1 VLQRFPIRL
10 KLAIALAVPLV
21 ALLVVA
27 VFEAVQTGRER
38 NDIRRQ
44 ADLAEAALGPGSL
57 LSKLEDERNAAAI
70 ELLGVENLLD
80 LPVEDQPTARAAT
93 DAARAEFEQDL
104 ARLDAETRE
113 TYAPAIEGLGQ
124 LEELRAQ
131 VDGFSGPRDIQSVND
146 EETRANFDGYSSI
159 MTRLFDANRQVALEI
174 DDPDLRRGAQLIDL
188 SARQSDLHAKLAQLL
203 VLAAA
208 SRDGVNT
215 STEIASISAL
225 RSELTDNERSIRT
238 KAAGAYQPLV
248 DTLLGTDHIQR
259 FPQLVDE
266 ALSSPQGQVN
276 AAEVLATADG
286 PSAEE
291 FGYTVFRDAVAKE
304 LRAETDD
311 KTGAADTRVWLF
323 RSLALAAILVAGV
336 ATWAVSRSIT
346 RPLRALTRQATDM
359 ANNRL
364 PDAVLDIL
372 DTPLGDDVTVPN
384 VDPIAVQT
392 RDEVSDVAEAL
403 NTVQDSALDLAVEQ
417 AVLRRNIADSFV
429 NLGRRNQNLL
439 GRQLDFITELEHNE
453 TDPDTLANLFR
464 LDHLATRMRRNA
476 ESLLVLA
483 GIDPPRKWT
492 APVRVTDAIRAA
504 LGEVEDYQRVTV
516 RAVEPTTVLGTA
528 AADLAH
534 LLAELI
540 ENALIF
546 SPPDQTVEIRGRVQ
560 PAGYTLAVIDSGLG
574 MPPEE
579 LARANRRLAGAESF
593 TIAPSKY
600 LGHYVAGNLA
610 ARHGINVTLHNSPGH
625 GITATVN
632 LPPNL
637 LTTEPTGLPEGGAGP
652 ALQSPPAAL
661 PPAEPAGVGGG
672 MSAFD
677 AYALGQPGPAAP
689 VLELPPPGGPNGP
702 GGPGGMAPMAPAA
715 HAAPAPVEPP
725 AIPDEPLFPQVPAIT
740 GQHDLRHDALPP
752 RLPPS
757 GQVGQVTNP
766 MPALDLSRPPAQA
779 PGQVPA
785 RPQQPEEL
793 PQLSAPH
800 LRVSST
806 PTSPG
811 GLPAIGPNGPNGPGA
826 PAAPIGPMN
835 RGVPTGPGAPL
846 VPNMPP
852 AAPAAPAAPPANG
865 PSPTVAAAAQLL
877 NQPNGPNGPGAPPL
891 PQRGGPRPSSPGP
904 DRTPGGLVKRSPR
917 PNAEP
922 EQPPALRP
930 SEDLLQTLAT
940 YTTQLH
946 RQVNPARPPTP
957 PGGSAFP
964 AFNPTPHTGTPAVRP
979 GFPPATGPVPA
990 QPQPHATP
998 TMHSGTTGT
1007 APEHTASGLARRVR
1021 GAQLPQTQPIGLRR
1035 TSPPAAATPTGQGA
1049 PGAGAAPATFG
1060 GRAPAPSGQAGA
1072 PLAQPVDNRHHAASR
1087 DDGAAAGGV
1096 GSSDAQTRSA
1106 KDVYSFLSSFS
1117 AGVQRGLDEARGDS
1131 TTSEEDK

>member
-38 NDIRRQ
+38 DDIRRQ
-44 ADLAEAALGPGSL
+44 ANLAEAALGPGSL

-70 ELLGVENLLD
+70 NLLGAEDLID
-80 LPVEDQPTARAAT
+80 LPVEDQATGRAAT
-93 DAARAEFEQDL
+93 DDAVGEFESSLNGQNSAARGS
-104 ARLDAETRE
+104 
-113 TYAPAIEGLGQ
+113 YAPGLEALDQ
-124 LEELRAQ
+124 LGELRAQ
-131 VDGFSGPRDIQSVND
+131 VDDFPGTRDLQNIEYTID
-146 EETRANFDGYSSI
+146 NFNGYSAI
-159 MTRLFDANRQVALEI
+159 MTDLFDANRQVALEI

-188 SARQSDLHAKLAQLL
+188 SARQTDLHAKLAELML
-203 VLAAA
+203 LAAV
-208 SRDGVNT
+208 SRDGINT
-215 STEIASISAL
+215 SQEIASISAL
-225 RSELTDNERSIRT
+225 RSELGDNLRAIKT
-238 KAAGAYQPLV
+238 KAAGDYQPLV
-248 DTLLGTDHIQR
+248 DTLLATDHIQE
-259 FPQLVDE
+259 FPQLIDD
-266 ALSSPQGQVN
+266 ALASADGQVDAN
-276 AAEVLATADG
+276 EVLSTAAG
-286 PSAEE
+286 PSADE
-291 FGYTVFRDAVAKE
+291 FGYTIFRKAVADE
-304 LRAETDD
+304 LHQEKDAKTNAAEQ
-311 KTGAADTRVWLF
+311 RVWLF
-323 RSLALAAILVAGV
+323 RALALAAILVAAV

-372 DTPLGDDVTVPN
+372 DTPLGDDVTVPH

-492 APVRVTDAIRAA
+492 APVRITDAIRAA

-516 RAVEPTTVLGTA
+516 RAVEPITVLGSA

-546 SPPDQTVEIRGRVQ
+546 SPPDQTVEIRGRAQ

-610 ARHGINVTLHNSPGH
+610 ARHTINVTLHNSPGH
-625 GITATVN
+625 GITATIN
-632 LPPNL
+632 LPPTL
-637 LTTEPTGLPEGGAGP
+637 LTAEQGGLPEGGTP
-652 ALQSPPAAL
+652 ALQAPPQPAL
-661 PPAEPAGVGGG
+661 PSRQPAGVSPA

-677 AYALGQPGPAAP
+677 AYALEQPPVAAGASL
-689 VLELPPPGGPNGP
+689 LELPPPAPAP
-702 GGPGGMAPMAPAA
+702 PQPMAP
-715 HAAPAPVEPP
+715 PAV
-725 AIPDEPLFPQVPAIT
+725 PDEPLFPQVPAVT
-740 GQHDLRHDALPP
+740 GQHEMRLDPLPP
-752 RLPPS
+752 RVNPA
-757 GQVGQVTNP
+757 GQVTNP
-766 MPALDLSRPPAQA
+766 MPTLDLSAPPTQQA
-779 PGQVPA
+779 PAGRGPNQPQPSTTGQH
-785 RPQQPEEL
+785 EL

-800 LRVSST
+800 LRVT

-811 GLPAIGPNGPNGPGA
+811 GTPAVGPLGAPPNGPTGPTPPPLPRRGGPRSSNGPVADAHLLSPPNGPNGPT
-826 PAAPIGPMN
+826 P
-835 RGVPTGPGAPL
+835 
-846 VPNMPP
+846 
-852 AAPAAPAAPPANG
+852 
-865 PSPTVAAAAQLL
+865 
-877 NQPNGPNGPGAPPL
+877 PPL
-891 PQRGGPRPSSPGP
+891 PQRGGPRSTNLGP

-917 PNAEP
+917 PATGQTE
-922 EQPPALRP
+922 ALRP

-946 RQVNPARPPTP
+946 RQVNPNRPPTP
-957 PGGSAFP
+957 PGGAPSAFP

-979 GFPPATGPVPA
+979 GYPPPQGARPA
-990 QPQPHATP
+990 QPLRPEPHATP
-998 TMHSGTTGT
+998 TMHSGHGATT
-1007 APEHTASGLARRVR
+1007 PDHTASGLARRVR
-1021 GAQLPQTQPIGLRR
+1021 GAQLPQTAPIGLRR
-1035 TSPPAAATPTGQGA
+1035 NAEPTGAAAAPPAP
-1049 PGAGAAPATFG
+1049 APAPAPAADR
-1060 GRAPAPSGQAGA
+1060 GRAPAPSAQPAQ
-1072 PLAQPVDNRHHAASR
+1072 PLAEPADNRHHAASR
-1087 DDGAAAGGV
+1087 DDGTAAGGV
-1096 GSSDAQTRSA
+1096 SSSDAQTRSA

>member
-1 VLQRFPIRL
+1 MLQRFPIRL

-38 NDIRRQ
+38 DDIGRQ
-44 ADLAEAALGPGSL
+44 ANLAEAALGPGSL

-70 ELLGVENLLD
+70 NLIGAEDLID
-80 LPVEDQPTARAAT
+80 LPVEDQASGREAT
-93 DAARAEFEQDL
+93 DAAVVEFEQDL
-104 ARLDAETRE
+104 NSQSSDARRSYANGLD
-113 TYAPAIEGLGQ
+113 GLDQ
-124 LEELRAQ
+124 LDELRAQ
-131 VDGFSGPRDIQSVND
+131 VDDFAGTRDLQNIGYTIDV
-146 EETRANFDGYSSI
+146 FDGYSAI

-188 SARQSDLHAKLAQLL
+188 TARQTDLHAKLAELMI
-203 VLAAA
+203 LAAV
-208 SRDGVNT
+208 SGDGINT
-215 STEIASISAL
+215 SKEIASISAL
-225 RSELTDNERSIRT
+225 RSELSDNEKAIRT

-248 DTLLGTDHIQR
+248 DTLLSTDHIQQ
-259 FPQLVDE
+259 FPQLVDD
-266 ALSSPQGQVN
+266 ALSSSDGSVN
-276 AAEVLATADG
+276 TEAVLSTAAG

-291 FGYTVFRDAVAKE
+291 FGYTIFRKAVADE
-304 LRAETDD
+304 LRSETNAKTNSAEQ
-311 KTGAADTRVWLF
+311 RVWLF
-323 RSLALAAILVAGV
+323 RLLALAAVLVAGV

-346 RPLRALTRQATDM
+346 RPLRSLTRQATDM

-372 DTPLGDDVTVPN
+372 DTPLGDDVTVPH

-492 APVRVTDAIRAA
+492 APVRITDAIRAA

-516 RAVEPTTVLGTA
+516 RAVEPTTVLGSA
-528 AADLAH
+528 AADMAH

-540 ENALIF
+540 ENSLIF
-546 SPPDQTVEIRGRVQ
+546 SPPDQTVEIRGRAQ

-625 GITATVN
+625 GITATIN
-632 LPPNL
+632 LPPTL
-637 LTTEPTGLPEGGAGP
+637 LTAEPGGLPEGSGVP
-652 ALQSPPAAL
+652 ALQAPPSPR
-661 PPAEPAGVGGG
+661 PAGVGSA
-672 MSAFD
+672 MSAFE
-677 AYALGQPGPAAP
+677 AYALEQPNAAGAGAPA
-689 VLELPPPGGPNGP
+689 VLELPPPGAP
-702 GGPGGMAPMAPAA
+702 MAPPMAPAA
-715 HAAPAPVEPP
+715 AAPAPAAMPAPP
-725 AIPDEPLFPQVPAIT
+725 APMEPMVPAAPDGPLFPQVPAVTGQHELRLDPLPPPVNPAGQATSPPPMLDLSAPPTHAAPGRGLGQPRPAT
-740 GQHDLRHDALPP
+740 GQHD
-752 RLPPS
+752 
-757 GQVGQVTNP
+757 
-766 MPALDLSRPPAQA
+766 
-779 PGQVPA
+779 
-785 RPQQPEEL
+785 L

-800 LRVSST
+800 LRVT
-806 PTSPG
+806 PQQTSPG
-811 GLPAIGPNGPNGPGA
+811 GSPAVGAPGA
-826 PAAPIGPMN
+826 PG
-835 RGVPTGPGAPL
+835 G
-846 VPNMPP
+846 
-852 AAPAAPAAPPANG
+852 PAAPPANG
-865 PSPTVAAAAQLL
+865 PSTAAAAAHLL
-877 NQPNGPNGPGAPPL
+877 SQPNGPNGPNGPAAPAL
-891 PQRGGPRPSSPGP
+891 PRRGGPRPSSPGP

-917 PNAEP
+917 PTTG
-922 EQPPALRP
+922 QQPALRP

-946 RQVNPARPPTP
+946 RQVSPNRPPTP
-957 PGGSAFP
+957 PSGAPSAFP

-979 GFPPATGPVPA
+979 GYPSPQSPASA
-990 QPQPHATP
+990 QPLRPEPHATP
-998 TMHSGTTGT
+998 TMHSGHAGTT
-1007 APEHTASGLARRVR
+1007 PDHTASGLARRVR

-1035 TSPPAAATPTGQGA
+1035 NEPTGAPGPTGPASPPGPVSPPAPVTDGGR
-1049 PGAGAAPATFG
+1049 GPAT
-1060 GRAPAPSGQAGA
+1060 SGQPSV
-1072 PLAQPVDNRHHAASR
+1072 PLAPPADNRHHAASR
-1087 DDGAAAGGV
+1087 DDAAVAGGV
-1096 GSSDAQTRSA
+1096 SSSDAQTRSA